1 MVVDQDRVRDL
12 FNYDPE
18 SGIVIRRMSQSGSGP
33 VGSVVG
39 SPDKD
44 GYLVVRIDYKQYKL
58 HRIIWLWMT
67 GRWPDPE
74 VDHENHIHDDN
85 KWKNLRRATRLQNSR
100 NRTISKNNT
109 SGVCG
114 VSWVKR
120 DEKWRARIW
129 VNGKVRHLLYTD
141 DYDAAVTA
149 REAAEVEY
157 GFHQNHGEAA

>member
-18 SGIVIRRMSQSGSGP
+18 SGIVIRRISVAPNARAGD
-33 VGSVVG
+33 VVG
-39 SPDKD
+39 CPCH
-44 GYLVVRIDYKQYKL
+44 GYLRVTIDNKSYKL

-67 GRWPDPE
+67 GKFPE
-74 VDHENHIHDDN
+74 DQTDHKNHIRSDN
-85 KWKNLRRATRLQNSR
+85 HWKNLREATRLQNG
-100 NRTISKNNT
+100 KNQRLRSDNT

-114 VSWVKR
+114 VSWENR
-120 DEKWRARIW
+120 YEKWWARIT